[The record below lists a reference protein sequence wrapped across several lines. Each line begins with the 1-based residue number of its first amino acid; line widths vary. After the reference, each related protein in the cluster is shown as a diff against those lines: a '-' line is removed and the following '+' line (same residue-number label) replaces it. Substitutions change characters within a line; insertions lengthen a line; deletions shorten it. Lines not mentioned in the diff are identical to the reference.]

1 MCTQHNTNAHRC
13 ILWLLHACNCQGV
26 PPTLLVITYPS
37 MNPHPVFTPFCPSPS
52 PSPSPSSATGTA
64 VLLEH
69 EQEQV
74 KEIVGSVSQTDS
86 SWYSTSSNTVV
97 EHTFTIMCM
106 YIYMHG
112 IKEPISFDVMQ
123 VYSRYFML
131 M

>member
-1 MCTQHNTNAHRC
+1 
-13 ILWLLHACNCQGV
+13 
-26 PPTLLVITYPS
+26 
-37 MNPHPVFTPFCPSPS
+37 MNPHPVFTSFCPSPS

-86 SWYSTSSNTVV
+86 SWYSTSSNSVT

-106 YIYMHG
+106 YIYMHS

-123 VYSRYFML
+123 VYSSKDISC
-131 M
+131 